1 MQRARCRLVA
11 PGTGCANSF
20 PRWGKVGMGARGK
33 TLRPN
38 AARTPTLPQKGR
50 EL

>member
-1 MQRARCRLVA
+1 MRELL
-11 PGTGCANSF
+11 PPLGEG
-20 PRWGKVGMGARGK
+20 GMGARDK

-38 AARTPTLPQKGR
+38 AAPTPTLPQKGR